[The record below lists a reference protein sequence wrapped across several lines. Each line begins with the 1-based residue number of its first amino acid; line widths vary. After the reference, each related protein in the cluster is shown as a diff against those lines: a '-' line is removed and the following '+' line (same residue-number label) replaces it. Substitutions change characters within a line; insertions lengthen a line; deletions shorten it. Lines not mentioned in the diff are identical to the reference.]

1 MSALGRSASLIGA
14 QDDAVPARRA
24 VGPLRAL
31 LLANTRYWPTVAPT
45 ARAELVRWQR
55 RAAEIDDACLRD
67 LAQAKL
73 ADERFNAEVAAT
85 LATLAPVPARSQ
97 ATRAIVALEVLFD
110 YLDGRTEPAMD
121 DPIAAR
127 GKLFETFAQALATGA
142 PVSRGQTPS
151 ARGHEPDR
159 SYLEALGATTREHF
173 GALPAAQTV
182 APFAHAAAQRCAEA
196 QTHLHAAATLG
207 DQELERWA
215 REAARGSDLE
225 WRVYLAGSASSVLA
239 AHALIAAAADART
252 TAADARALDRAY
264 VAIGAVIT
272 ILDSLVDRRA
282 DLARGEPGFVR
293 FYEQDDP
300 GLEQMLCALIAEALA
315 RVRQAPQANHHAMT
329 LAGVAAYYMTHPGA
343 RDTRALGSAVRRELA
358 PTIWPALAVM
368 RGWRA
373 AKSVRAFAEA
383 STREFP
389 PARVHSSDA

>member
-1 MSALGRSASLIGA
+1 VSALGRSEWLTGA
-14 QDDAVPARRA
+14 RDDAAPARRA
-24 VGPLRAL
+24 VGPLPAL
-31 LLANTRYWPTVAPT
+31 LLANARYWPTVAPT
-45 ARAELVRWQR
+45 VRVELTRWHR
-55 RAAEIDDACLRD
+55 RAAELDDARLRD

-85 LATLAPVPARSQ
+85 LATLAPAPARSHV
-97 ATRAIVALEVLFD
+97 TRAIVALEVQFD

-127 GKLFETFAQALATGA
+127 GKLFETFAQALAPGV
-142 PVSRGQTPS
+142 PVSHAQTS
-151 ARGHEPDR
+151 ARAHEPDR

-173 GALPAAQTV
+173 GALPAARTV

-207 DQELERWA
+207 DRELERWA

-225 WRVYLAGSASSVLA
+225 WRAYLAGSASSVLA

-282 DLARGEPGFVR
+282 DLASGEPGFVR
-293 FYEQDDP
+293 LYEQDDP

-315 RVRQAPQANHHAMT
+315 RVREAPQANHHAMT

-383 STREFP
+383 SAREFS
-389 PARVHSSDA
+389 PARVQSADA

>member
-1 MSALGRSASLIGA
+1 VSARSEWLTGA
-14 QDDAVPARRA
+14 RDQALPARRTI
-24 VGPLRAL
+24 GPLPAL
-31 LLANTRYWPTVAPT
+31 LLANARYWPTVAPT
-45 ARAELVRWQR
+45 VRAELARWQR
-55 RAAEIDDACLRD
+55 GAAEIDDARLRD

-85 LATLAPVPARSQ
+85 LATLAPAPARSQ
-97 ATRAIVALEVLFD
+97 ATRAIVALEVQFD

-121 DPIAAR
+121 NPVTAR
-127 GKLFETFAQALATGA
+127 EKLSETFAQALAPDVPGSHTQ
-142 PVSRGQTPS
+142 PPS
-151 ARGHEPDR
+151 AGAYGPDR
-159 SYLEALGATTREHF
+159 SYLQALSATTREHF
-173 GALPAAQTV
+173 GALPAARTV
-182 APFAHAAAQRCAEA
+182 APFAHAALQRCAEA
-196 QTHLHAAATLG
+196 QTHLHAATTLG
-207 DQELERWA
+207 DRELERWA
-215 REAARGSDLE
+215 REASRGSDLE

-282 DLARGEPGFVR
+282 DLASGEPGFIR
-293 FYEQDDP
+293 LYEQDDP
-300 GLEQMLCALIAEALA
+300 GLERMLCALIAQALA
-315 RVRQAPQANHHAMT
+315 RVRAAPRADHHAMT

-373 AKSVRAFAEA
+373 AKSVRAYIET
-383 STREFP
+383 SPREFR
-389 PARVHSSDA
+389 PARAHSPDA